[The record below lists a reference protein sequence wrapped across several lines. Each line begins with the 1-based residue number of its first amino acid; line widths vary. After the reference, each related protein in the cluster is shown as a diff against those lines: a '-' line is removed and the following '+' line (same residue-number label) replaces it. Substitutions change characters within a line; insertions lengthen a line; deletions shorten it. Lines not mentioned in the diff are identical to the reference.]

1 MSTRTQE
8 RIVTFRHPFTLS
20 NADRPLPC
28 GTYRIVSEEESI
40 EGLSFLAYRSTY
52 RAIAVSLD
60 AHGVASA
67 VPGGSASEEM
77 IPVSLEELDRVLEL
91 DRHDGLNASA

>member
-1 MSTRTQE
+1 
-8 RIVTFRHPFTLS
+8 
-20 NADRPLPC
+20 
-28 GTYRIVSEEESI
+28 
-40 EGLSFLAYRSTY
+40 
-52 RAIAVSLD
+52 
-60 AHGVASA
+60 VASA